1 MLHFLFFLVFNKS
14 LGDRTTPSKVSVE
27 DLRRLNLRCDSSSNG
42 KCSSLLIVFNMNSS
56 ERARGDLFIRGFGG
70 ESYRQ
75 CLKGFTIS
83 EEVLKRKM
91 SVCGIYTCV
100 SCQLRRQCSH
110 CLFFFLSSFLLKLI
124 SFSSFLR
131 HVLRGAQSLL
141 PPHF

>member
-1 MLHFLFFLVFNKS
+1 MLRFFFFLVFNKS

-100 SCQLRRQCSH
+100 SCQLRQQCSH
-110 CLFFFLSSFLLKLI
+110 CFFFVSSFLLKLI

>member
-1 MLHFLFFLVFNKS
+1 MDTWNQEYVGKDDAAFFFFFLVFNKS

-100 SCQLRRQCSH
+100 SCQLRQQCSH
-110 CLFFFLSSFLLKLI
+110 CFFFSC
-124 SFSSFLR
+124 
-131 HVLRGAQSLL
+131 
-141 PPHF
+141 PPSC